1 MAGRALGTAVIVLA
15 LLTTPLSAQAPGASK
30 VPRVG
35 VIGERSASDNF
46 LAAFRQG
53 LRDLG
58 YVEGQNIVVEY
69 RYAQTA
75 LDRVPALATEPARLP
90 VDVLVVGGTASAQ
103 SARAAAPTIP
113 IVFTTVGDP
122 IGARLVGSLAR
133 PGGTITGLSNFLP
146 EMTGKQLEMLK
157 AAVPQLSRVVV
168 LYNPTNPSADD
179 ILRGAREAAR
189 TLGLELDLV
198 GVRARAEIAGAFSA
212 MAARRAEP
220 LLVVSDPVFGGSLA
234 QISKLAIAHRLPAV
248 YARKEFAETGGLFAY
263 GPSFEANYRR
273 AAEYVDKILKGARPG
288 DLPVE
293 QPTTFDFVINAGTAR
308 TLAVT
313 VPPSLLL
320 RADRVIQ

>member
-1 MAGRALGTAVIVLA
+1 MAARALGTVVIVLA

-53 LRDLG
+53 LRELG

-75 LDRVPALATEPARLP
+75 LDRVPALATELARLP
-90 VDVLVVGGTASAQ
+90 VDVLVVGGTVSAQ

-146 EMTGKQLEMLK
+146 EMTGKQLEVLK

-168 LYNPTNPSADD
+168 LYNPANPSADD

-212 MAARRAEP
+212 MAARRAGA

-234 QISKLAIAHRLPAV
+234 QISKLAIVHRLPAV
-248 YARKEFAETGGLFAY
+248 YARKEFAEAGGLFAY

-313 VPPSLLL
+313 IPASLLL

>member
-1 MAGRALGTAVIVLA
+1 MAGRALGAVVIVLA
-15 LLTTPLSAQAPGASK
+15 LLTTPLSAQAPGAPR

-46 LAAFRQG
+46 LVAFRQG

-75 LDRVPALATEPARLP
+75 LDRVPALATELARLP
-90 VDVLVVGGTASAQ
+90 VDVLVVGGTVSAQ

-146 EMTGKQLEMLK
+146 EMTGKQLEVLK

-198 GVRARAEIAGAFSA
+198 AVRARAEIAGAFSA
-212 MAARRAEP
+212 MAARRAGA

-248 YARKEFAETGGLFAY
+248 YARKEFAEAGGLFAY

-293 QPTTFDFVINAGTAR
+293 QPTTFDFVINAGTPR

>member
-1 MAGRALGTAVIVLA
+1 MAGRALGAVVIVLA
-15 LLTTPLSAQAPGASK
+15 LLTTPLSAQAPGVFK

-58 YVEGQNIVVEY
+58 YIEGQNIVIEY

-75 LDRVPALATEPARLP
+75 LDRVPALATELARLP
-90 VDVLVVGGTASAQ
+90 VDVLVVGGTVSAQ

-146 EMTGKQLEMLK
+146 EMTGKQLEVLK

-212 MAARRAEP
+212 MAARRAGA

-248 YARKEFAETGGLFAY
+248 YARKEFAEAGGLFAY